1 MAFRRWTSH
10 WYSNPCYIIA
20 LLNTSTLFKPNPP
33 SLGSRINPIPLLLG
47 AASVTSLLYFS
58 CPAPLQSRG
67 LGLAMPQ
74 LRIASPV

>member
-10 WYSNPCYIIA
+10 WYSNPCYITA
-20 LLNTSTLFKPNPP
+20 LLNTPTLSRPNPP
-33 SLGSRINPIPLLLG
+33 SLDSRISLIPLLLG
-47 AASVTSLLYFS
+47 AASVTGLLYFS
-58 CPAPLQSRG
+58 RPTPLQSRG